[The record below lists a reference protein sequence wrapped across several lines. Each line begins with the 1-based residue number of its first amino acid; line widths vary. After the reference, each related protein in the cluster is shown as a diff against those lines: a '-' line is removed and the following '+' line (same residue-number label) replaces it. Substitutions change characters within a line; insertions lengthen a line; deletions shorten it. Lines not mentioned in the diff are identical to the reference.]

1 MIVAI
6 QQPEHLPWMGF
17 FDKMLRCDL
26 YVYLDNVQFK
36 KRYFENRNK
45 IRTQHGWQWVTV
57 PVISKG
63 KYLQK
68 INEVEIDNSQNWR
81 IKYLGSIQNSYGK
94 SPYFDQFYPGL
105 ASAIKIPCRH
115 LVDLNIRIVQY
126 IRDFLKIRTPVH
138 KASDLGVDEFSG
150 SELILQICSHLGAK
164 IYISGPDGR
173 KYLNNEKFTKNSTGI
188 VYHDFNHPVYPQM
201 HSGDFISHLSVIDFI
216 FNKGPKL
223 LIY

>member
-17 FDKMLRCDL
+17 FDKMQRCDL

-45 IRTQHGWQWVTV
+45 IRTQNGWQWVTV

-63 KYLQK
+63 KYRQN

-81 IKYLGSIQNSYGK
+81 RKYLGSIKSSYSK
-94 SPYFDQFYPGL
+94 SPHFDHFYPGL
-105 ASAIKIPCRH
+105 ESVIEGPCRF
-115 LVDLNIRIVQY
+115 LSDLNIRLVQH
-126 IRDFLKIRTPVH
+126 IREYLKIRTPVQ

-150 SELILQICSHLGAK
+150 SELIYQICNRLGAAT
-164 IYISGPDGR
+164 YMSGPDGR
-173 KYLNNEKFTKNSTGI
+173 NYLNADHFEKNGI
-188 VYHDFNHPVYPQM
+188 KIIFHDFDHPVYHQCRDA
-201 HSGDFISHLSVIDFI
+201 DFFSHMSVIDYI
-216 FNKGPKL
+216 FANGSKQF
-223 LIY
+223 